1 MNEENTHTHKNVL
14 LLTQK
19 FIIAFSP
26 TKNNCGIKK
35 KRVLLKTTKQTL
47 IKRKKKKAT
56 TSIFPFR
63 KQIFFFAIKTTKQK
77 N

>member
-47 IKRKKKKAT
+47 IKRKK
-56 TSIFPFR
+56 
-63 KQIFFFAIKTTKQK
+63 
-77 N
+77 